1 MTKVS
6 VGAIPLS
13 ASLASNSSKGLSPPE
28 EPKHR
33 SLSKDIALSSLPP
46 EWPEDPLVEIHLAE
60 REGKAKVLI
69 VLDDDATGTQ
79 TVNGVTVL
87 TDW

>member
-1 MTKVS
+1 
-6 VGAIPLS
+6 VGAR
-13 ASLASNSSKGLSPPE
+13 ASSSSPESESSKGATLPDKPSHQSI
-28 EPKHR
+28 PKD
-33 SLSKDIALSSLPP
+33 STLNSLPR
-46 EWPEDPLVEIHLAE
+46 EWPEDPLIEIHRAE
-60 REGKAKVLI
+60 KEGKAKVLI